1 MAGSDRFLPLL
12 RLPTPVYLAS
22 VIFLAVLTLPGL
34 ADAGKWTNPD
44 PVPMP
49 APSEP
54 SGRIAPQNE
63 QQILLSFAPIVKKVA
78 PSVVN
83 IYTSRVVTE
92 KAVSPLFNDPFFRQF
107 FGDKFKMQGPE
118 RKRVQNSLGSGVI
131 VDEAG
136 LIVTSYHVIK
146 GSDQIKVVLAD
157 RREFKAEIISTDKQ
171 TDLAVLKVETGGEPL
186 PAISFGNSDMLEVGD
201 LVLAIGNPFGFTQT
215 VTSGIVSAV
224 AGRSSLGV
232 SDFRFFIQ
240 TDAAINPGNSG
251 GALVDMN
258 GRLVGINTAIFTK
271 SGGSHGLGFAI
282 PVNMLKT
289 VIAGAANGGPVVRPW
304 IGASGQAVT
313 ADIAASMGLSR
324 PAGVLVNK
332 VRRFGPAEVAG
343 LKVGDVIIAVEGREV
358 VDLESMRFRIATLPV
373 GGVASLDI
381 IRHGGNMNLKLP
393 LAPPPEIP
401 PRDIT
406 PLSGNHPLSG
416 ATVANLSPAF
426 NIELGLDDLAEGVVI
441 TQIQNGAPAQRLGF
455 RPGDLVIK
463 LNTIDIKSAKQLA
476 NLLDAPAQSFIFSV
490 NRGGKILTQ
499 EYKQ

>member
-1 MAGSDRFLPLL
+1 MARSDRFLPLF
-12 RLPTPVYLAS
+12 RLVMPVSLSS
-22 VIFLAVLTLPGL
+22 VIFLALLTLSSL
-34 ADAGKWTNPD
+34 ALAGQWTNPD
-44 PVPMP
+44 PMQS
-49 APSEP
+49 PSPTAP

-83 IYTSRVVTE
+83 IYTSRVVTQ

-118 RKRVQNSLGSGVI
+118 RKRVQNSLGSGVV
-131 VDEAG
+131 VDPTG

-146 GSDQIKVVLAD
+146 GSDKIKVVLAD

-186 PAISFGNSDMLEVGD
+186 PAISFGDSDMLEVGD
-201 LVLAIGNPFGFTQT
+201 LVLALGNPFGFTQT
-215 VTSGIVSAV
+215 VTSGIISAV
-224 AGRSSLGV
+224 AGRSSLGA

-271 SGGSHGLGFAI
+271 SGGSNGLGFAI

-324 PAGVLVNK
+324 PVGVLINK
-332 VRRFGPAEVAG
+332 VRRFGPAEAAG
-343 LKVGDVIIAVEGREV
+343 LKVGDVIIYVEGKEV
-358 VDLESMRFRIATLPV
+358 VDIESMHFRIATLPI
-373 GGVASLDI
+373 GGVASLEI
-381 IRHGGNMNLKLP
+381 LRQNRKINLNLP

-406 PLSGNHPLSG
+406 ALSGDHPLSG
-416 ATVANLSPAF
+416 AMVANLSPAF

-441 TQIQNGAPAQRLGF
+441 TQIRQGAPAQRLGF

-463 LNTIDIKSAKQLA
+463 LNTIDVKSAKQLENILA
-476 NLLDAPAQSFIFSV
+476 APAQSFIFSV
-490 NRGGKILTQ
+490 NRGGKILSQ